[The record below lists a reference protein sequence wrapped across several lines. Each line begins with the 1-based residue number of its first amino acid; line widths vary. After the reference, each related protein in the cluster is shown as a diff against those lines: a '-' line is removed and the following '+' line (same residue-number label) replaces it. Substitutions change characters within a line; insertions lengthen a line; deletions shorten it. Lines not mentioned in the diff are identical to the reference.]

1 MSQLVEIARRNAEFW
16 RSRSGELRKY
26 AGKFVAVF
34 NGEIVGADRDYIS
47 LLEYLKRKGI
57 DLRLVEIEY
66 VPDEEYIL
74 VI

>member
-26 AGKFVAVF
+26 VGSFVAIF
-34 NGEIVGADRDYIS
+34 NGEIVGADKDYMS
-47 LLEYLKRKGI
+47 LLESLKRKGI
-57 DLRLVEIEY
+57 DPRLVEIEY
-66 VPDEEYIL
+66 VPSEEYIL